1 MVNLELKKNCRKV
14 SLHPF
19 SFAGWSLGTVSLVT
33 IGLLLVQCAMLFFT
47 GSIDAVVVLLCALS
61 ASVLSELFDIYV
73 LRGNLHL
80 HAWRISV
87 IQGLLTGLLIPSTYP
102 PAGVFLIVFFTMI
115 ILRWSLGQFS
125 ESWTNSTAVCVII
138 LYFMNSSCFPV
149 STLSLSDLQTRNA
162 ALALIQNG
170 SVSMVGSDSAVTEFL
185 NRTIFK
191 LAGISIPDGYVSL
204 LWDNGSIIPAF
215 RFNLITIVSSLV
227 LVSFDFIEALIP
239 VIFLFVYSIL
249 VRFVSP
255 LVLGGVPLQGDIILA
270 LFTSGTLFSTLYILQ
285 WYGTTP
291 ISLWG
296 KIIYGICAGIVAFL
310 IMGFGTSSVGYVFM
324 VLIMNLVSPVMQ
336 IMEDKRIFSKIRKR
350 VIPRLKR
357 MKEV

>member
-1 MVNLELKKNCRKV
+1 MTDSRTRSEFVNEAIRRYCCELSSEENKEYLSREIINIIRANIKNAEN
-14 SLHPF
+14 H
-19 SFAGWSLGTVSLVT
+19 
-33 IGLLLVQCAMLFFT
+33 I
-47 GSIDAVVVLLCALS
+47 
-61 ASVLSELFDIYV
+61 AS
-73 LRGNLHL
+73 
-80 HAWRISV
+80 
-87 IQGLLTGLLIPSTYP
+87 
-102 PAGVFLIVFFTMI
+102 
-115 ILRWSLGQFS
+115 
-125 ESWTNSTAVCVII
+125 
-138 LYFMNSSCFPV
+138 
-149 STLSLSDLQTRNA
+149 
-162 ALALIQNG
+162 
-170 SVSMVGSDSAVTEFL
+170 
-185 NRTIFK
+185 TIFK

>member
-138 LYFMNSSCFPV
+138 LYFMNSSCFP
-149 STLSLSDLQTRNA
+149 LSLSDLQARNA

-170 SVSMVGSDSAVTEFL
+170 SVSMIGSDSAVTEFL